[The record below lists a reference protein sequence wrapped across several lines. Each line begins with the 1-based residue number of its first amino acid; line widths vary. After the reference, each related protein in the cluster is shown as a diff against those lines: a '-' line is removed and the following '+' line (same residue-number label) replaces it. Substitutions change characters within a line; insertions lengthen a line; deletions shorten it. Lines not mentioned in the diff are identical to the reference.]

1 MGTGYKFAA
10 VAAVLLLACVGG
22 MLAGMVGGMLGDV
35 ALVATMAACA
45 ALVLR
50 MGDMFGWR

>member
-10 VAAVLLLACVGG
+10 VAVVLLLACTGG
-22 MLAGMVGGMLGDV
+22 ALAGMLGGILGDV

-50 MGDMFGWR
+50 MGDVFGWR